1 MRTYPRNSPEASAR
15 ILALAML
22 ADGHLCKSELDVIEQ
37 HRAHEQLGLSRAQ
50 WHEVL
55 HGFCEDLLTSAHLTW
70 AEVCR
75 IDPGTLS
82 ALLAEIDDPQR
93 RRTLMQLCVQVAE
106 ADRHMAD
113 GEATLLVEAFRQ
125 WGLDRDTL
133 AA

>member
-1 MRTYPRNSPEASAR
+1 MRTYPQNSPEASAR

-22 ADGHLCKSELDVIEQ
+22 ADGHLCKSEIEVIEQ
-37 HRAHEQLGLSRAQ
+37 HRAHEQLGLSRNQ

-55 HGFCEDLLTSAHLTW
+55 HGFCEDLLASTHLTW

-75 IDPGTLS
+75 IDAHTLS
-82 ALLAEIDDPQR
+82 ALLAEVDDPER
-93 RRTLMQLCVQVAE
+93 RRKLMQLCVQVAE

-113 GEATLLVEAFRQ
+113 GEAMLLVEAFRQ

-133 AA
+133 NG